1 MISSGQLLVS
11 RVTGQVRYHDGLL
24 VEFASDSARGFRVG
38 FLVPGNAR
46 WRAALRATFPLA
58 SCGWKTG
65 QRFLDLK
72 LPQMMVQMLI
82 HQRRPFQRSQRSEK
96 EVRMLRAY
104 RRPTRRKAVDE
115 FA

>member
-1 MISSGQLLVS
+1 MTDSQWNSRRTLREVSEWIFRCPLTPGNALWRAVLRAAFPLVS
-11 RVTGQVRYHDGLL
+11 R
-24 VEFASDSARGFRVG
+24 
-38 FLVPGNAR
+38 
-46 WRAALRATFPLA
+46 
-58 SCGWKTG
+58 GWKTG

-104 RRPTRRKAVDE
+104 RRPARRKAVDE
-115 FA
+115 FAQP